1 MKIFVSAVILLSL
14 FSLQVQADTPQAPP
28 VKSFVAE
35 DEGWHWYK
43 DPAEEDELPPSSPVS
58 TPPPASSLTP
68 TQQKKRLHDAT
79 MAALDKVI
87 LYPTVNNYVAFMR
100 LQNFWTEQATEFVQV
115 SKQARLSHPE
125 LDYNLVRSHYN
136 GTAAAQKAMQ
146 KTKES
151 AAVSRL
157 ARDYG
162 VMFFYRGNNPVDNL
176 MAGVIQAWC
185 DERRISLVA
194 VSVDGRISEHL
205 PNSHLD
211 HGQAQTMGVRFF
223 PATFMVDPRSRH
235 WQPLAWG
242 FMSHD
247 DLDHQVTGIFTHF
260 KADF

>member
-1 MKIFVSAVILLSL
+1 MKTVVTVAVMLGL
-14 FSLQVQADTPQAPP
+14 FALPALADTARP
-28 VKSFVAE
+28 VPEKRYFAE
-35 DEGWHWYK
+35 EQGWQWYK
-43 DPAEEDELPPSSPVS
+43 DPAEDEEQPP
-58 TPPPASSLTP
+58 PPPASVSSPPALTP

-79 MAALDKVI
+79 MAALDKAI
-87 LYPTVNNYVAFMR
+87 LYPTVENYAAYMR
-100 LQNFWTEQATEFVQV
+100 LQNFWTEQATQFVQV
-115 SKQARLSHPE
+115 SKQARLAHPE

-136 GTAAAQKAMQ
+136 GTAGAQKAMQ

-151 AAVSRL
+151 AAVSKL

-176 MAGVIQAWC
+176 MAGVIKAWC
-185 DERRISLVA
+185 AERNISLVA

-205 PNSHLD
+205 PRSRLNQ
-211 HGQAQTMGVRFF
+211 GQAQAMGVRFF

-242 FMSHD
+242 FMSHE
-247 DLDHQVTGIFTHF
+247 DLDHLVTGIFTHF